1 VSQVRARFHPD
12 FHEMVLVL
20 MYRGLSASDKHNM
33 RQNIHDYV
41 HVQGAE
47 LPRRQRDPNINY
59 HSQTHAKVD
68 IRQTAQWP
76 KHQQSKLIS
85 ARKHTGPSINGTLAT
100 ANTANHDITKRTVG
114 VYGSF

>member
-1 VSQVRARFHPD
+1 
-12 FHEMVLVL
+12 MVLVL

-68 IRQTAQWP
+68 IRQKAQWPKP

-85 ARKHTGPSINGTLAT
+85 ARKHTDPSINSTAEFLPKLISARQHSGPSIN
-100 ANTANHDITKRTVG
+100 
-114 VYGSF
+114 SQS

>member
-33 RQNIHDYV
+33 RQNINDYV

-68 IRQTAQWP
+68 IRQKAQWP
-76 KHQQSKLIS
+76 KHQHQS
-85 ARKHTGPSINGTLAT
+85 
-100 ANTANHDITKRTVG
+100 
-114 VYGSF
+114 

>member
-1 VSQVRARFHPD
+1 
-12 FHEMVLVL
+12 MVLVL

-68 IRQTAQWP
+68 IRQKAQWP

-85 ARKHTGPSINGTLAT
+85 ARKHTHPGINGTAKFLPKLISARQHSGPSIN
-100 ANTANHDITKRTVG
+100 
-114 VYGSF
+114 SQS